1 MIRLLGILIA
11 AGLLAG
17 GIAWIADRQGELVF
31 TLDAYEIHMSA
42 AATIGFAVLF
52 TALTVVLARLIT
64 TLITSPGAI
73 GAWFNARRIRRGN
86 DSLSH
91 GLLAVAA
98 GDIHEARRNADRA
111 RGILGTHPLA
121 LLLQSQAAMLDGDGK
136 AQRHTYRAM
145 LHHETTEFLGL
156 RGLFLLAA
164 REDEPEQALQF
175 AERAHNLRPRV
186 PWAANALFDLKA
198 ARGDW
203 SDARKVLEDSVRHKM
218 LDSDVVRR
226 RRAVLFAAEAI
237 EADQRGDSD
246 AALTLATDALNL
258 EPGLAP
264 AAVLAARKLAATGK
278 AWRAQGVVEACWT
291 TSPHP
296 DLAEVYAAIKPEEND
311 AQRAKRLLGLAHLNR
326 DHFESRV
333 LEAEEAVLTRN
344 WPEARRLLSP
354 LAHDAASARV
364 CALMAE
370 IEEGDTG
377 DANAAHAWLS
387 RAARAARDAEWRC
400 GHCGASQT
408 DWSAVCHNCSS
419 FDTLSWSAVGGS
431 VYTPVVEIMS
441 TGAPPKKLAPVKISD
456 ERAGIVSLPRPP
468 DDPGP
473 GGIEY

>member
-1 MIRLLGILIA
+1 MIRLIGILIA

-42 AATIGFAVLF
+42 AATIGLGVLF
-52 TALTVVLARLIT
+52 TALVVVLARLIT

-73 GAWFNARRIRRGN
+73 GAWFNARRIAKGN

-98 GDIHEARRNADRA
+98 GDVHEARRNADRA

-121 LLLQSQAAMLDGDGK
+121 LLLQSQAALLDGDGT
-136 AQRHTYRAM
+136 AQRHAYRAM
-145 LHHETTEFLGL
+145 LHHESTEFLGL

-164 REDEPEQALQF
+164 RENSQEQALQF
-175 AERAHNLRPRV
+175 AARAHNLRPRV
-186 PWAANALFDLKA
+186 PWAANALFELKA

-203 SDARKVLEDSVRHKM
+203 ADARKVLEDSARYKM
-218 LDSDVVRR
+218 LESDVLRR
-226 RRAVLFAAEAI
+226 RRAVLFAAQAI
-237 EADQRGDSD
+237 EADHRGD
-246 AALTLATDALNL
+246 AEGALALATDALAL

-264 AAVLAARKLAATGK
+264 AAVLAARKLAASGK

-296 DLAEVYAAIKPEEND
+296 DLAEVYAAIKPDEGY
-311 AQRAKRLLGLAHLNR
+311 AQRATRLVGLAHLNR
-326 DHFESRV
+326 EHFESRV
-333 LEAEEAVLTRN
+333 LEAEEAVLTKN
-344 WPEARRLLSP
+344 WHEARRLLAP
-354 LAHDAASARV
+354 LAHEQASARV

-370 IEEGDTG
+370 IEEGENS
-377 DANAAHAWLS
+377 DATAAHGWLA

-400 GHCGASQT
+400 RHCGASQME
-408 DWSAVCHNCSS
+408 WSAVCQSCSS
-419 FDTLSWSAVGGS
+419 FDTLTWSALGGAE
-431 VYTPVVEIMS
+431 PVQAAHII
-441 TGAPPKKLAPVKISD
+441 PPKKLPPVKIPE
-456 ERAGIVSLPRPP
+456 ERSGVVSLPRPP